1 MFFQKIYKLKN
12 VNFSLG
18 AIRFGDKYGLMWIL
32 GRGKFW
38 VRNFRVKK
46 FEKYKPV
53 HILDLGHVLGQHIET
68 LLDIF
73 WIGLIDAPDAPT
85 ENQIRLTFFI
95 LKIKIIH
102 TDKIYVPPLFPIGY
116 RRGTVHFGRK
126 AMGALNK

>member
-1 MFFQKIYKLKN
+1 MVGFKFVSK
-12 VNFSLG
+12 
-18 AIRFGDKYGLMWIL
+18 KYGLRWIL

-116 RRGTVHFGRK
+116 RRGYGSFWAESNGRIK
-126 AMGALNK
+126 

>member
-1 MFFQKIYKLKN
+1 M
-12 VNFSLG
+12 
-18 AIRFGDKYGLMWIL
+18 
-32 GRGKFW
+32 GRGKIW
-38 VRNFRVKK
+38 VENFRVKK

-53 HILDLGHVLGQHIET
+53 HIVDLGHVLGQHIET

-102 TDKIYVPPLFPIGY
+102 TDKICVPCPSPEFPDFYHRYHRVIRAGM
-116 RRGTVHFGRK
+116 RW
-126 AMGALNK
+126 LNKLFILDNLIII